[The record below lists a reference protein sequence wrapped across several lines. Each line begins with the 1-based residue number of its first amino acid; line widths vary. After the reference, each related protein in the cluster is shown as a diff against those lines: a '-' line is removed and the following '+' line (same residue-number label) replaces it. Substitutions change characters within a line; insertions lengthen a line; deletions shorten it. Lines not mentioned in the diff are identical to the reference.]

1 MKFKG
6 IIDEYEARII
16 PLMDMEDLDTP
27 ETMDEILEMAQS
39 MREDDES
46 AEAFFMAGVVCT
58 WNLCSTMIDQ
68 MVAEDYE

>member
-58 WNLCSTMIDQ
+58 WNLCSRI
-68 MVAEDYE
+68 VEKLKVEDCV